1 MATLK
6 QMTHADLTALLGKA
20 MLDAGLRA
28 KLISAPGPTL
38 VSLGFEANK
47 SSVLFFHLLQ
57 DKGFD
62 HAAGEIKVANT
73 HDPIKLAGDM

>member
-6 QMTHADLTALLGKA
+6 TMTHADLTDLLGKA

-28 KLISAPGPTL
+28 KLAASPASTL
-38 VSLGFEANK
+38 EGLGFEANK
-47 SSVLFFHLLQ
+47 SSVLFFQLLK

-62 HAAGEIKVANT
+62 HAAGQVKTANT

>member
-6 QMTHADLTALLGKA
+6 TMTHADLTELLGKA

-28 KLISAPGPTL
+28 KLMSDTAATL
-38 VSLGFEANK
+38 QNLGFEANP
-47 SSVLFFHLLQ
+47 SSVKFFELLKT
-57 DKGFD
+57 KGFD
-62 HAAGEIKVANT
+62 HAAGEIKTTKT